1 MKKFYCSVAA
11 IILAGMLSGC
21 FPSGETPISDKDI
34 KDVSPEISDMVSEN
48 ILPSENIPFE
58 VPKINVKVM
67 EWDTAVLNEMFL
79 KEKDYL
85 NHYEYPSDDFSNANY
100 HAYMD
105 ERDSGD
111 AYWLVYDQGRLTSEV
126 RAKLNQYGY
135 GTLMSSLE
143 TFDFGGY
150 FDDESI
156 EPFSISDAVDRA
168 STVLKKLGVAN
179 LAEPNVYALT
189 ADKANKFLQAEY
201 GDEYKKW
208 TADDEIYILEYSQE
222 YEGIP
227 VTANFAAGGES
238 GGHGSFFIGS
248 RVAVVITK
256 NEVLSING
264 KNLLSS
270 EYSIGENVSLNCN
283 SQKAIKIAAEY
294 YNNLAFPGVDIK
306 ITDCKLVY
314 VPFEQIN
321 EKEFTLIPMWMATAV
336 LNYNDGRL
344 INPCD
349 YLFIDAQTGEI
360 PIW

>member
-11 IILAGMLSGC
+11 IFLAGMLSGC
-21 FPSGETPISDKDI
+21 FPSGEASLPDNDTGY
-34 KDVSPEISDMVSEN
+34 VSPEISNLISEN
-48 ILPSENIPFE
+48 VSLSENIPFE

-85 NHYEYPSDDFSNANY
+85 NHYEYPSDDFSNVNY

-105 ERDSGD
+105 ERENGD
-111 AYWLVYDQGRLTSEV
+111 AYWLVYDHGRLTSEV
-126 RAKLNQYGY
+126 RAKLGQYGY

-143 TFDFGGY
+143 TFDFGEY
-150 FDDESI
+150 FDDEDV
-156 EPFSISDAVDRA
+156 ELFSKSDAVDRA
-168 STVLKKLGVAN
+168 SNTLKKLGIAN
-179 LAEPNVYALT
+179 YAEPNVYALT

-201 GDEYKKW
+201 GNEYKKW
-208 TADDEIYILEYSQE
+208 TADDEIYILEYPQE

-248 RVAVVITK
+248 HVAVIVTK

-264 KNLLSS
+264 KNLFSS
-270 EYSIGENVSLNCN
+270 EYNTGEKVSLNC
-283 SQKAIKIAAEY
+283 SSEKAVKTAAEY

-314 VPFEQIN
+314 VPFDRIN

-344 INPCD
+344 ISPCD
-349 YLFIDAQTGEI
+349 YLFINAQTGEI

>member
-21 FPSGETPISDKDI
+21 FPSGETPLSDKDI
-34 KDVSPEISDMVSEN
+34 KDVSPEILDMVSEN
-48 ILPSENIPFE
+48 ILPSE
-58 VPKINVKVM
+58 VSKINVKVM
-67 EWDTAVLNEMFL
+67 KWDTAVLNEMFL

-100 HAYMD
+100 HTYMD
-105 ERDSGD
+105 ERENGD
-111 AYWLVYDQGRLTSEV
+111 AYWLVYDQGRLTSES
-126 RAKLNQYGY
+126 RAELNQYGY
-135 GTLMSSLE
+135 GTLMSCLE

-150 FDDESI
+150 FDDKEI
-156 EPFSISDAVDRA
+156 GLFSSFDAVNRA
-168 STVLKKLGVAN
+168 NETLKKLGIAN
-179 LAEPNVYALT
+179 LAEPDVYALT
-189 ADKANKFLQAEY
+189 ADKANKLLREKY
-201 GDEYKKW
+201 GDEYENW
-208 TADDEIYILEYSQE
+208 TADNEIYILEYSQE
-222 YEGIP
+222 YEEIP

-248 RVAVVITK
+248 RIAVVVTK

-264 KNLLSS
+264 KNLFSS
-270 EYSIGENVSLNCN
+270 EYSAGEKVSLNC
-283 SQKAIKIAAEY
+283 SSEKAVKTAAEY

-314 VPFEQIN
+314 VPFDRIN
-321 EKEFTLIPMWMATAV
+321 ENEFTLIPMWMATAV